1 MRRSKD
7 SKNPERRFSAHSNLR
22 HSVAVEA
29 ARLLYAREYKEY
41 FQAKREAARRQSTT
55 VLPTNS
61 EIHQQLLI
69 LADRLEGQGRVQR
82 LESMRRVALE
92 LMEILQEFT
101 PRLIGSVWTGHIR
114 QGSDVDLNIYADEPE
129 GLEDA
134 LESALI
140 PFEMERVQSRKAG
153 QEREFLHYHV
163 HHASGIPVEITVYPS
178 SEVHHHPT
186 CSITGGPMAR
196 GTLPQLRQLLLENG
210 GSQSNTQSDSPSE
223 LAQLLRP
230 LSLEAMEAK
239 LPELTAC
246 REVSQNHYHHLDVF
260 DHTLE
265 VVSHLEEFFEQSFA
279 KFEPWSEHLQRHF
292 AQSPVPGW
300 TRSQFLIL
308 VALCHDL
315 GKPASWNL
323 HRSGR
328 IQFHGHEQVGEQI
341 ARQIGERLGLPPA
354 VTERLARLVALHML
368 PVWYPTR
375 QEPPSVLY
383 EMFAAAK
390 DLAPELLLLSLA
402 DVGSAL
408 GPAQPE
414 YRLHEQKQFVTEM
427 LEEYFTQGFLKTP
440 NLPVSATDLEMELG
454 LTEEKTRERLL
465 SRLTC
470 DYVDGEFQGRED
482 GLAWACELMDSAALK
497 G

>member
-7 SKNPERRFSAHSNLR
+7 SKNPERRFSAHSNVR

-29 ARLLYAREYKEY
+29 ARLLYNREYKEY

-69 LADRLEGQGRVQR
+69 LADRLEGQGRQHR
-82 LESMRRVALE
+82 LEAMRRVALE
-92 LMEILQEFT
+92 LMEVLSAFT

-114 QGSDVDLNIYADEPE
+114 QGSDVDLNVYADEPE
-129 GLEDA
+129 GLEEA
-134 LESALI
+134 LEQAMIS
-140 PFEMERVQSRKAG
+140 FESERVQSRKAG
-153 QEREFLHYHV
+153 HEREFLHYHV
-163 HHASGIPVEITVYPS
+163 HHPSGIPVEVTVYPV
-178 SEVHHHPT
+178 SEIHHHPT

-196 GTLPQLRQLLLENG
+196 GTLPQLRQLLLNDAENIA
-210 GSQSNTQSDSPSE
+210 SQTTESPSE
-223 LAQLLRP
+223 LAQLLLP
-230 LSLEAMEAK
+230 LDLQALELR

-246 REVSQNHYHHLDVF
+246 REVAQNHYHHLDVF
-260 DHTLE
+260 EHTLE
-265 VVSHLEEFFEQSFA
+265 VVNLVEEFLEERFA
-279 KFEPWSEHLQRHF
+279 RFEPWTEQLRTHF
-292 AQSPVPGW
+292 GQSPLLGW

-308 VALCHDL
+308 TALFHDL
-315 GKPASWNL
+315 GKPASWSL

-328 IQFHGHEQVGEQI
+328 IQFHGHEM
-341 ARQIGERLGLPPA
+341 IGEKLAQQVCERWELPS
-354 VTERLARLVALHML
+354 VLTERLVRLVGLHMI

-375 QEPPSVLY
+375 QDPPSVLY
-383 EMFAAAK
+383 EMFSTAR

-402 DVGSAL
+402 DVGAAL

-414 YRLHEQKQFVTEM
+414 YRIREQEQFVLEM
-427 LEEYFTQGFLKTP
+427 LEEYFTQGFLKAP

-454 LTEEKTRERLL
+454 LTEGRMRQRLL
-465 SRLTC
+465 RRLAC

-482 GLAWACELMDSAALK
+482 GLAWACELLDSSALEH
-497 G
+497 